1 MVQYFNPGDNQS
13 LLNFADALQ
22 QLVKKNIEQKEEIVL
37 LCIGSDRAT
46 GDCLGPIIGHKLR
59 HYQTRPH
66 KKSFHIYG
74 TLEKPIHAKNLEAT
88 LQIIQLYH
96 PDALVIAIDASLGI
110 VDHIGYVTLGE
121 GSLSPGV
128 GVVGAVVAV
137 DHRHRGPG
145 GGCH

>member
-22 QLVKKNIEQKEEIVL
+22 QLVKKNIEQKKEIVL

-66 KKSFHIYG
+66 KKTSIFM
-74 TLEKPIHAKNLEAT
+74 A
-88 LQIIQLYH
+88 
-96 PDALVIAIDASLGI
+96 
-110 VDHIGYVTLGE
+110 
-121 GSLSPGV
+121 
-128 GVVGAVVAV
+128 
-137 DHRHRGPG
+137 R
-145 GGCH
+145 